1 MGLTIRMRIFNN
13 VKHDA
18 IYLKYGQ
25 RCFNSL
31 TILGLE
37 LKGVVRSAVNES
49 VILYYKFSAFA
60 IAVIF

>member
-1 MGLTIRMRIFNN
+1 MGLTIRLRIFNN
-13 VKHDA
+13 VKHGA

-25 RCFNSL
+25 RCFDSL

-37 LKGVVRSAVNES
+37 LKGIVRSAINET
-49 VILYYKFSAFA
+49 VILYCKFSTFA